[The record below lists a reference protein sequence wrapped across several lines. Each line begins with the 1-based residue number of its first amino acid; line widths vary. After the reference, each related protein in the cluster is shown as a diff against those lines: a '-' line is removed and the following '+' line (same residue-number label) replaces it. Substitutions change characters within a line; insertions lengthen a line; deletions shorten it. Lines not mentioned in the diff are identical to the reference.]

1 MDTRLAT
8 TNIRIKQ
15 WAAVFKAKAE
25 SGLTVDE
32 YCEQN
37 GISRNAYYYWLRKAK
52 TAALEH
58 TRTAFVELES
68 PETENSLQTKASS
81 HSFVPQITIEKKGFV
96 VGIGADISKELLTV
110 VLEAVDYV

>member
-15 WAAVFKAKAE
+15 WTAIFKERAE

-32 YCEQN
+32 YCDQN

-52 TAALEH
+52 AAVLEH
-58 TRTAFVELES
+58 TPTTFVELDAPKS
-68 PETENSLQTKASS
+68 ANQPQPAGASA
-81 HSFVPQITIEKKGFV
+81 SFIPQITIEKNSFV
-96 VGIGADISKELLTV
+96 IGIGAGISKELLTL
-110 VLEAVDYV
+110 VLEAVVHV